1 MMEGTVMNE
10 NLERAKNMLS
20 TALEMEKKGKAF
32 YKHTVSTCK
41 NELGRE
47 IFQMLMEDED
57 VHMDRIR
64 SIYET
69 LAGKEAWPENW
80 KDLHT
85 KHEDLGVVF
94 EKMAKKQGT
103 EIAVDASDLE
113 ALDTGIDFEAQSVK
127 FYEKQL
133 AEATDPLEQEFIRK
147 MVAEEKG
154 HHAALTDMKFYLSD
168 PADWFRE
175 KERGGLDGG

>member
-1 MMEGTVMNE
+1 MRE
-10 NLERAKNMLS
+10 NLERAKDMLS
-20 TALEMEKKGKAF
+20 TALEMEKRGKAF

-57 VHMDRIR
+57 VHMDRIK
-64 SIYET
+64 SIYEA

-80 KDLHT
+80 KGLHA
-85 KHEDLGVVF
+85 KHEDLVAIFV
-94 EKMAKKQGT
+94 KMAKKQGA
-103 EIAVDASDLE
+103 EITVDTSDLE
-113 ALDTGIDFEAQSVK
+113 ALEAGIDFEAQSVE

-133 AEATDPLEQEFIRK
+133 TQATDPLEHEFIRK

-154 HHAALTDMKFYLSD
+154 HHAALTDMRFYLSD
-168 PADWFRE
+168 PAAWFRE